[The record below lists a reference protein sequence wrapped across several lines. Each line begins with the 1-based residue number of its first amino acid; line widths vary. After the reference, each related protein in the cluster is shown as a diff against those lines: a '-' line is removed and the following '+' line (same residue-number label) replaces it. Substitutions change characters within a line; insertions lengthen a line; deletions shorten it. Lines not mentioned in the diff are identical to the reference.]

1 MADTPAGLAER
12 MRSEGEKTL
21 QFFNNLNVQ
30 QWQQTIY
37 AEGALWSV
45 KDLLAHFVATE
56 SGMRRLLEDVLSGG
70 AGSPDDFDL
79 NAYNARKVA
88 SLKDATP
95 DELLTQFS
103 RLRAASVSLVAGM
116 SADDLN
122 RQGRHPWLGMAP
134 LEDIIKLMYRH
145 NQIHQRDIRRALEQ

>member
-1 MADTPAGLAER
+1 M
-12 MRSEGEKTL
+12 
-21 QFFNNLNVQ
+21 Q